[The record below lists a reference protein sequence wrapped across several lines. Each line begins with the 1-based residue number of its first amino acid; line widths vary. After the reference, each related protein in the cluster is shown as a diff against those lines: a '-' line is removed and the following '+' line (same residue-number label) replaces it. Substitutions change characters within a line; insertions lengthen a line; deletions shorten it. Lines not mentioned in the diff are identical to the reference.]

1 MSNVTQDDIIST
13 IKRLDGII
21 HKTFVEGYPYQR
33 LRGFY
38 LIHLKKTASWPSV
51 IRSKNEKVIEAR
63 ISSPAF
69 QMAHI
74 LQEYSWQAQDHPTNE
89 LDAWHAVLRSAAKKK
104 YIPYAPEAALF
115 PPIATLPVADHSVA
129 GTFATPTAGKIAM
142 HIAGAVA
149 MPVAGSVAMPVAA
162 TGAPPVPA
170 AVADPAHAT
179 VAAPPAASHPPIST
193 TSAKVRTAVI
203 TAAGNRGHRQSA
215 AKKLAPT
222 SIPGE
227 NTRGA
232 TPMSGTEKV
241 QRNPGEKAKE
251 QAGKQKPNPEEDSWY
266 IDGVHAT
273 PCPNCGKGK
282 KPEEGTLDVPKKAK
296 VKPKRKAPITPEYVT
311 DEDEESLALPAP
323 APKPAHV
330 IFPADPIRVITTEDV
345 AAARRQAQQPAKR
358 KPVAPRPRSPTPG
371 PSNDPLLAAALQ
383 ARVTLPSHT
392 PPPDPRRRKE
402 GDWFEEMV
410 EYVDEVNAGNVE
422 HQQRIS
428 SAVGRLSAIV
438 DALLNSS
445 AALEELRSL
454 TSRVS
459 NFEDSTDTSFKRLKE
474 RILKHRGRCDQTSAR
489 VTDLEQRIEK
499 LERREL
505 EQRTRSMHPPSL
517 IAGPSRQGCTFVSLS
532 PSESSAE
539 RSDDDGEGEE
549 GQAGQEDE
557 GGDLSSGMDTGMDD
571 FSDDPSSPSS
581 QDEPEAGEVNANIAA
596 NAEMEVEVGEPSDTE
611 STDGPA
617 TVPVTEGPAQQLLAL
632 SNVGGAQESPVSSSP
647 THKQVDKRAP
657 IPSDSAPTPGNNTP
671 IPDDTAPVPDI
682 SGPIPGKSGPI
693 PGNGDVKRDP
703 PPQISLGGGPI
714 IPGVAEVNPP
724 PTTGGATFPVIH
736 LINPTPDNSQEQLPP
751 PGPSVRHTS
760 PRLHPEETGRALRSR
775 PPAPGVPGNKRKADD
790 DDAGGRTSKPPSKC
804 QHK

>member
-1 MSNVTQDDIIST
+1 MSDVTQDDIIST

-21 HKTFVEGYPYQR
+21 RETFVEGYPYQH

-38 LIHLKKTASWPSV
+38 LIHLMHIV
-51 IRSKNEKVIEAR
+51 RSKDEKVIEAQ

-69 QMAHI
+69 QMARI
-74 LQEYSWQAQDHPTNE
+74 LQEYSRQAWDHPTNE
-89 LDAWHAVLRSAAKKK
+89 LNAWHA

-129 GTFATPTAGKIAM
+129 GTFAMPTASKIAT

-149 MPVAGSVAMPVAA
+149 TPVAGSVATPVAAVVATPVAA

-170 AVADPAHAT
+170 AVADPAQAT
-179 VAAPPAASHPPIST
+179 VAAPPATSHPPIPT

-203 TAAGNRGHRQSA
+203 TAAGNRGHGQSA

-241 QRNPGEKAKE
+241 QRNPGEKAKG
-251 QAGKQKPNPEEDSWY
+251 QAGKQKPNPEEDGWY

-282 KPEEGTLDVPKKAK
+282 KPEEGTLDVLKKAK
-296 VKPKRKAPITPEYVT
+296 AKPKRKAPIIPEYVT
-311 DEDEESLALPAP
+311 DEDEESPAPPAP
-323 APKPAHV
+323 APKPA
-330 IFPADPIRVITTEDV
+330 P
-345 AAARRQAQQPAKR
+345 
-358 KPVAPRPRSPTPG
+358 
-371 PSNDPLLAAALQ
+371 
-383 ARVTLPSHT
+383 RVTLPSHT
-392 PPPDPRRRKE
+392 PPPDSRRGKE

-422 HQQRIS
+422 HQQCIS
-428 SAVGRLSAIV
+428 STVGRLSAIV
-438 DALLNSS
+438 DALPNS
-445 AALEELRSL
+445 AAALKELRSL

-459 NFEDSTDTSFKRLKE
+459 DFEDSTDTGFKRLKE
-474 RILKHRGRCDQTSAR
+474 QISKHWGHCDQTSAR
-489 VTDLEQRIEK
+489 VTDLEQRIKK

-505 EQRTRSMHPPSL
+505 EQRTRSMRPPSP
-517 IAGPSRQGCTFVSLS
+517 IAGPSQQGRTFVSLS

-549 GQAGQEDE
+549 GEAGQEDE
-557 GGDLSSGMDTGMDD
+557 GGDLSSGTDTGMDD
-571 FSDDPSSPSS
+571 FSDDPLSPSS
-581 QDEPEAGEVNANIAA
+581 QDEPEAGEVNTNIAA
-596 NAEMEVEVGEPSDTE
+596 DAEMEVEVGEPSDTE

-617 TVPVTEGPAQQLLAL
+617 TVPVTKGPAQQLLAL
-632 SNVGGAQESPVSSSP
+632 SNVGGAQESPVSSST
-647 THKQVDKRAP
+647 THEQVDKRAP
-657 IPSDSAPTPGNNTP
+657 IPSDSAPPPGDSTPTPGNNAP
-671 IPDDTAPVPDI
+671 IPDDTTSVPDI
-682 SGPIPGKSGPI
+682 SGPIPG
-693 PGNGDVKRDP
+693 NGDVESDP

-714 IPGVAEVNPP
+714 IPRVAEVNPS

-751 PGPSVRHTS
+751 PGPSVRRTS

-775 PPAPGVPGNKRKADD
+775 PPAPGVPGNKRKAND
-790 DDAGGRTSKPPSKC
+790 DDAGGRTSKPPSKR